1 MLISPFQDMNRHTP
15 FSLKQS
21 LALVLLNNANLMCLH
36 YAMYSL
42 PRVISMSKVI
52 VTRGVHMQGKYVR
65 ALVGLSREA
74 PSMFK
79 AAGHYF
85 LFTSGC
91 TGWEPN
97 RAEIFYATCA
107 SASLRPSCVAG

>member
-1 MLISPFQDMNRHTP
+1 
-15 FSLKQS
+15 
-21 LALVLLNNANLMCLH
+21 
-36 YAMYSL
+36 
-42 PRVISMSKVI
+42 
-52 VTRGVHMQGKYVR
+52 MQAKYVR

-79 AAGHYF
+79 AVGHYF

-97 RAEIFYATCA
+97 RAEVFYATCA
-107 SASLRPSCVAG
+107 SASSCLSCVASCTA

>member
-1 MLISPFQDMNRHTP
+1 MPRIKQDTHDAQT
-15 FSLKQS
+15 
-21 LALVLLNNANLMCLH
+21 NANMGVQVQ
-36 YAMYSL
+36 AM
-42 PRVISMSKVI
+42 
-52 VTRGVHMQGKYVR
+52 YVR

-85 LFTSGC
+85 LLTSGC

-97 RAEIFYATCA
+97 RAEVFYATCA
-107 SASLRPSCVAG
+107 PASLCVS